1 MAADDLMQI
10 RITADFKEAEGAFL
24 KMAKVATA
32 FESDFRRIAGGLNK
46 EFNKINGMAELFG
59 NSTNVVKD
67 KMDALKRSMEQLMTL
82 GLKPM
87 NPEVQKLKV
96 ELTVQEWE
104 AVLAVIEQSTSPHI
118 QVKSVAAELIK
129 QLQPQIKD
137 DKPQSS

>member
-1 MAADDLMQI
+1 MK
-10 RITADFKEAEGAFL
+10 TKE
-24 KMAKVATA
+24 
-32 FESDFRRIAGGLNK
+32 
-46 EFNKINGMAELFG
+46 
-59 NSTNVVKD
+59 
-67 KMDALKRSMEQLMTL
+67 
-82 GLKPM
+82 
-87 NPEVQKLKV
+87 EVQTEKLKV